1 MSEIGT
7 RSRTLSRAQKVLLAV
22 GGVAAFVLIAGAAW
36 TLVNLFGQTTYQRD
50 LTLTPTAGRL
60 RIDTTGAITIKPGS
74 GPEVRVHETVRYGLR
89 RPRLAETSTPDGL
102 VLHAGCDWLTPN
114 CSIDAVVTV
123 PAELTVDARSSGGDI
138 TVSGLTGAV
147 QLDSSGG
154 GITVSG
160 LTGPAQLH
168 SSGGGITATGLAGAV
183 QLDSSGGG
191 VRATGLR
198 ATQVEARSSGGD
210 VVLAF
215 DTAPDR
221 VVADSSGGGVRIGL
235 PRVEGGYSV
244 NADSSGGGTHTDVPT
259 DPQSQRQIEAHSS
272 GGDVRLETTG

>member
-1 MSEIGT
+1 MSETGS
-7 RSRTLSRAQKVLLAV
+7 RSRTLSRVQKVLLAV
-22 GGVAAFVLIAGAAW
+22 GGIAAFALIAGTVW

-50 LTLTPTAGRL
+50 LALTPTAGRL
-60 RIDTTGAITIKPGS
+60 RIDTTGTITIKPGS
-74 GPEVRVHETVRYGLR
+74 GPDVRVTETVRHGLR
-89 RPRLAETSTPDGL
+89 RPRLTESATADGL
-102 VLHAGCDWLTPN
+102 ELRAGCDRLTPN

-123 PAELTVDARSSGGDI
+123 PAELTVDAHSSGGDI
-138 TVSGLTGAV
+138 TASGLTGAV
-147 QLDSSGG
+147 ELDSSGG

-168 SSGGGITATGLAGAV
+168 SSGGDITASGLAGSAR
-183 QLDSSGGG
+183 LDSSGGG

-198 ATQVEARSSGGD
+198 NAQVEARSSGGD

-221 VVADSSGGGVRIGL
+221 VVAESSGGGVRIGL
-235 PRVEGGYSV
+235 PRVEGGYRV